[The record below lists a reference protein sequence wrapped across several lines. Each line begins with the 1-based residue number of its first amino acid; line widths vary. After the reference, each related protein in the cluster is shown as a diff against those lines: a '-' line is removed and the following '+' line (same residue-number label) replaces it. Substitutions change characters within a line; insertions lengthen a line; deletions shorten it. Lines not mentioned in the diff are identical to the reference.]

1 MRFLLLIYNEEV
13 NGCTGTPELFEEM
26 GAFNAEL
33 IAEGVR
39 EAGEAL
45 EPIVT
50 ARTIRVRGD
59 RVSSTDGPFAETKEQ
74 LGGFYMLDCVD
85 MDETCVYA
93 ARLPA
98 ARFGSIEVRPIM
110 EISFDS

>member
-13 NGCTGTPELFEEM
+13 NGCTGTPELFDEM
-26 GAFNAEL
+26 GVFNAEV

-45 EPIVT
+45 EPVVT
-50 ARTIRVRGD
+50 ARTIRVRGG

-74 LGGFYMLDCVD
+74 LGGFYMLECAD
-85 MDETCVYA
+85 MEAACAYA
-93 ARLPA
+93 ARIPA

-110 EISFDS
+110 EITFD